1 MAVPSHAR
9 GYESFGGS
17 AGRTCAES
25 TPDWTYPPTGP
36 AGAPNIVVVL
46 VDDMGYS
53 DIGPFGSEIET
64 PTLDRLA
71 AQGVRLS
78 NYHTTPLCSPSRA
91 ALLTGI
97 NAHRAGFGFVANAD
111 PGYPGLRLELADDV
125 LTLPEMLRDN
135 GYATYA
141 VGKWHLVRDATMN
154 PAANRG
160 SWPTQRGFDR
170 YYGSLEGLNSFYY
183 PNQLISDA
191 SVVDVEEYPQDYY
204 LTDDLTDKAL
214 SYIKDLRAHD
224 ADKPFFLYFAHVAM
238 HGPLQ
243 AKAEDQAKYRG
254 RYAEGW
260 DELRR
265 RRFAEQLAHGLF
277 PPGTQQ
283 KPRNTEP
290 GYEAAQWTSLSADEQ
305 RRYAKYMEVYA
316 GMVDSIDQSLGR
328 IVDLLDE
335 LGEFDN
341 TIIVFTSDNGG
352 TAEGGPE
359 GTRSYFAE
367 FAHVDD
373 PEWVGDVAHDE
384 DLIGTARLGVHYP
397 RGWGQASNT
406 PFRFYKGQTFAGGV
420 RVPLVVSWP
429 KGLPRTDADSGIR
442 HEYAYVTDLAP
453 TLLELAGLRSP
464 SVRHGLPAKEFD
476 GVSAAELLRDP
487 TAQTLHTEQYSE
499 MTGHRGF
506 YRDGWK
512 LLSLHEADSDLDAP
526 NWQLFDV
533 RADPT
538 ELHDL
543 SARYPD
549 KAAELA
555 RAWDESAWA
564 NTVFP
569 LLTRADLSRRRPEE
583 ARFAAPIRLL
593 PGTPTLERYRSQ
605 RLIAYRDFTITA
617 DLTAAR
623 PSLDPPRAAS
633 SPTAGTDVHAAGTAS
648 AADARAAVAPTAR
661 PEIGYRRGDEG
672 VLVAHGDPLGGY
684 LLYIED
690 GEVVL
695 GVNSY
700 GRYASVGAP
709 LPIGARQ
716 ITVRATVRPHLRW
729 DFTIE
734 VDDTPLAELT
744 DRVQLVGMAP
754 WTGISVGVDARG
766 PVAWE
771 LRTRRGSFRYTGGLR
786 AVTYTPGPIQV
797 PQRTIEAVEREA
809 EYAAE

>member
-1 MAVPSHAR
+1 MHITLVTSGYVLFTARMPVPPRAR
-9 GYESFGGS
+9 GYESFGGTI
-17 AGRTCAES
+17 GRTSADS
-25 TPDWTYPPTGP
+25 TPEWTYPPTAP
-36 AGAPNIVVVL
+36 SGAPNIVVVL

-97 NAHRAGFGFVANAD
+97 NSHRAGFGFVANAD

-125 LTLPEMLRDN
+125 LTLPEILREN

-154 PAANRG
+154 PAAHRD

-183 PNQLISDA
+183 PNQLVSDS
-191 SVVDVEEYPQDYY
+191 SVVDVEEYPEGYY

-265 RRFAEQLAHGLF
+265 RRFAEQLAQGLF
-277 PPGTQQ
+277 PPGTEQ

-290 GYEAAQWTSLSADEQ
+290 GYEAAEWDSLTADEQ

-328 IVDLLDE
+328 IVDLLDD
-335 LGEFDN
+335 LGELDN

-367 FAHVDD
+367 FAHIDD
-373 PEWVGDVAHDE
+373 PDWVGDVPHDE
-384 DLIGTARLGVHYP
+384 DLIGTAKLGVHYP

-429 KGLPRTDADSGIR
+429 KGLPRGEGDSGIR

-453 TLLELAGLRSP
+453 TLLELAGLDRP
-464 SVRHGLPAKEFD
+464 SVRNGLPAKEFD
-476 GVSAAELLRDP
+476 GVSAADLLRDP
-487 TAQTLHTEQYSE
+487 AAMSRHTEQYSE

-512 LLSLHEADSDLDAP
+512 LLSLYEAGTDLDRP
-526 NWQLFDV
+526 SWQLFDV

-543 SARYPD
+543 SAQYPD

-555 RAWDESAWA
+555 AAWDESAWN

-569 LLTRADLSRRRPEE
+569 LLTRADLFRRRPEE
-583 ARFAAPIRLL
+583 ARFAAPVRLL

-605 RLIAYRDFTITA
+605 RLIAFRDFTITA
-617 DLTAAR
+617 DLTGAR
-623 PSLDPPRAAS
+623 PDAAES
-633 SPTAGTDVHAAGTAS
+633 V
-648 AADARAAVAPTAR
+648 
-661 PEIGYRRGDEG
+661 GYRFGDEG

-684 LLYIED
+684 LLYVEN

-700 GRYASVGAP
+700 GRYASAAAVLPVGT
-709 LPIGARQ
+709 RE
-716 ITVRATVRPHLRW
+716 ITVRAVVRPHLRW
-729 DFTIE
+729 DFVVE
-734 VDDTPLAELT
+734 ADGAAVAELT
-744 DRVQLVGMAP
+744 EQVQLVGMAP

-766 PVAWE
+766 PVAWD
-771 LRTRRGSFRYTGGLR
+771 LRERRGPFHYTGGLR
-786 AVTYTPGPIQV
+786 SVAYTPGPVQV
-797 PQRTIEAVEREA
+797 PQRTIDAVEREA
-809 EYAAE
+809 EYVAE

>member
-1 MAVPSHAR
+1 MPVPSHAR

-17 AGRTCAES
+17 VGRTAADS
-25 TPDWTYPPTGP
+25 TPEWTAPPTAP
-36 AGAPNIVVVL
+36 RGAPNIVVVL

-71 AQGVRLS
+71 ANGVRLS

-97 NAHRAGFGFVANAD
+97 NSHRAGFGFVANTD

-125 LTLPEMLRDN
+125 LTLPEILRAN

-154 PAANRG
+154 PAAHRD

-183 PNQLISDA
+183 PNQLVSDS
-191 SVVDVEEYPQDYY
+191 SVVDVEEYPEGYY

-224 ADKPFFLYFAHVAM
+224 ATKPFFLYFAHVAM

-243 AKAEDQAKYRG
+243 AKAADQAKYRG
-254 RYAEGW
+254 KYAEGW

-265 RRFAEQLAHGLF
+265 RRFAEQLAQGLF
-277 PPGTQQ
+277 PPGTEQ

-290 GYEAAQWTSLSADEQ
+290 GYEAAEWDSLSADEQ

-335 LGEFDN
+335 LGELDD

-367 FAHVDD
+367 FAHIDD
-373 PEWVGDVAHDE
+373 PDWIGDVPHDE
-384 DLIGTARLGVHYP
+384 DLIGTAKLGVHYP

-429 KGLPRTDADSGIR
+429 KGLPRGEGDGGIR

-453 TLLELAGLRSP
+453 TLLDLAGLDRP
-464 SVRHGLPAKEFD
+464 SVRNGLPAKDFD
-476 GVSAAELLRDP
+476 GVSAAALLRDP
-487 TAQTLHTEQYSE
+487 AAPTAHTEQYSE
-499 MTGHRGF
+499 MTGHRGY

-512 LLSLHEADSDLDAP
+512 LLSLHERDADIDAP

-543 SARYPD
+543 SDRYPD

-555 RAWDESAWA
+555 AAWDESAWA

-569 LLTRADLSRRRPEE
+569 LLTRADLFRRRPEE
-583 ARFAAPIRLL
+583 ARFAAPVRLL

-617 DLTAAR
+617 DLSRSR
-623 PSLDPPRAAS
+623 P
-633 SPTAGTDVHAAGTAS
+633 AGLGDLAPAHA
-648 AADARAAVAPTAR
+648 
-661 PEIGYRRGDEG
+661 GYLPGDEG

-690 GEVVL
+690 GEVVFGL
-695 GVNSY
+695 NSY
-700 GRYASVGAP
+700 GRYDSIGVP
-709 LPIGARQ
+709 LPAGTRE
-716 ITVRATVRPHLRW
+716 ITVRATVRPRLRW
-729 DFTIE
+729 DFVVE
-734 VDDTPLAELT
+734 VDGTPLAELT
-744 DRVQLVGMAP
+744 DQVQLVGMAP

-766 PVAWE
+766 PVSWD
-771 LRTRRGSFRYTGGLR
+771 LRERRGPFRYTGALR

-797 PQRTIEAVEREA
+797 PTTTIDAVEREA
-809 EYAAE
+809 EYVAE